1 MLAEGFDILWLSAF
15 GGSNPFLRTS
25 YFGCKMKSSDW
36 QENFKEGK
44 ELVLATCS
52 KDSKP
57 NANIVMS
64 NGIVDGKLLVA
75 DCQMTTTIK
84 NLEQNPKICV
94 IGGYF
99 RIHGKADI
107 VGSGKYFDNCVKIV
121 ALQDKALKVKNAIL
135 INVEEVFDLEKVKK
149 IV

>member
-1 MLAEGFDILWLSAF
+1 
-15 GGSNPFLRTS
+15 
-25 YFGCKMKSSDW
+25 MKTNW

-57 NANIVMS
+57 NANVVIS
-64 NGIVDGKLLVA
+64 LGFVDNKLMVA
-75 DCQMTTTIK
+75 NCSMITTIR

-94 IGGYF
+94 IGKYC
-99 RIHGKADI
+99 RIQGKAEI
-107 VGSGKYFDNCVKIV
+107 VSSGKYFDKCVKIV
-121 ALQDKALKVKNAIL
+121 ASQDKTLKVKNAIL
-135 INVEEVFDLEKVKK
+135 INVEEVFDLEKAKK